1 MSLLPAPLP
10 FQRSPIAEVQVL
22 RSLERLG
29 QRFRA
34 STIRSLSHVLTRE
47 PRPERFQGQNPCRRR
62 LDDKAPCPAFTFDK
76 TGLET
81 TAYAFATDQ
90 FGTQLDPPAHW
101 HQCFPAIDELPAT
114 LALRKLAVISIADKV
129 AVDRNY
135 HLTAADIRAWERA
148 NGMIPSGSVVMV
160 RSDWSKRWPTRR
172 ESNHSADQLRSLDG
186 RGPMKRMWTIIG
198 VVDVPGSFKW
208 YQSLLGLP
216 ETVPAHP
223 DFGQIV
229 DSDGTVLLCLH
240 EWGAHEHPSLT
251 SPDLA
256 QPGNGLLLFLRV
268 DDLDMALPRAR
279 ALVARLEEE
288 PHVNPSTGTM
298 EFSLRD
304 PDGYYVTISALA
316 AA

>member
-1 MSLLPAPLP
+1 
-10 FQRSPIAEVQVL
+10 
-22 RSLERLG
+22 
-29 QRFRA
+29 
-34 STIRSLSHVLTRE
+34 
-47 PRPERFQGQNPCRRR
+47 
-62 LDDKAPCPAFTFDK
+62 
-76 TGLET
+76 
-81 TAYAFATDQ
+81 
-90 FGTQLDPPAHW
+90 
-101 HQCFPAIDELPAT
+101 
-114 LALRKLAVISIADKV
+114 
-129 AVDRNY
+129 
-135 HLTAADIRAWERA
+135 
-148 NGMIPSGSVVMV
+148 
-160 RSDWSKRWPTRR
+160 
-172 ESNHSADQLRSLDG
+172 
-186 RGPMKRMWTIIG
+186 MKRMWTIIG

-288 PHVNPSTGTM
+288 PHVNPNTGTA
-298 EFSLRD
+298 EFALRD
-304 PDGYYVTISALA
+304 PDGYYVTISALSA
-316 AA
+316 A